1 MYMKKILGIVLAGAM
16 LTSCGKVE
24 KYSNDYGSANFL
36 NVVPFSPPPPGSPA
50 VTMRVF
56 EDTLMRTASNLS
68 YRGSTG
74 YLAFSPGTKTIQLRS
89 SADLSTVFAEAI
101 SQEFAYNKAS
111 TYLVYDTVN
120 NSTGRAKIAR
130 LNDTLTLPAAGFVK
144 MRFLPL
150 AKFAPAVDVTLVLTS
165 VTPADSI
172 TFFNMGYIGENPTQ
186 AELDALSSFRSM
198 PIGNYALRMKF
209 AGTQTLIAA
218 PLSLSAATLTGTGGS
233 TGISSL
239 YIAGTA
245 KEQPLSVGIQRHYP

>member
-1 MYMKKILGIVLAGAM
+1 
-16 LTSCGKVE
+16 
-24 KYSNDYGSANFL
+24 
-36 NVVPFSPPPPGSPA
+36 
-50 VTMRVF
+50 
-56 EDTLMRTASNLS
+56 
-68 YRGSTG
+68 
-74 YLAFSPGTKTIQLRS
+74 
-89 SADLSTVFAEAI
+89 
-101 SQEFAYNKAS
+101 
-111 TYLVYDTVN
+111 
-120 NSTGRAKIAR
+120 
-130 LNDTLTLPAAGFVK
+130 

-150 AKFAPAVDVTLVLTS
+150 AKFAPAVDVTLVRTS

-198 PIGNYALRMKF
+198 PIGNYALRMKL